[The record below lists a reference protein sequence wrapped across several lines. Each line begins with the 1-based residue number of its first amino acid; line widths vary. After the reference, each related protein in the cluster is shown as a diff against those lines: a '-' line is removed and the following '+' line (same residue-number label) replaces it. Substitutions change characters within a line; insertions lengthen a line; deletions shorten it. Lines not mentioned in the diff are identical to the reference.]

1 MSIYQHGTFNTISQT
16 NATISGGVTVWSRI
30 GKKYQGGGYIDTSSL
45 NAGDI
50 IPAGTPV
57 IFDGPGKQVTLVTGS
72 ALTLANL
79 AKVNGLTENDVCIP
93 TGVAEA
99 TCAVVYDGKIYANRA
114 NGGNGLPASLKA
126 QLPAIEFIYEG
137 DAPAEPES

>member
-1 MSIYQHGTFNTISQT
+1 MNTYQHGTFNTISQT
-16 NATISGGVTVWSRI
+16 KTTISGGVTVWSRV

-45 NAGDI
+45 NPGDI
-50 IPAGTPV
+50 VPAGTPV

-72 ALTLANL
+72 ALTIANL

-93 TGVAEA
+93 TGVVEA
-99 TCAVVYDGKIYANRA
+99 ACAVVYDGKIYANRA

-126 QLPAIEFIYEG
+126 QLPAVEFIYEG